1 MLILAAAACGAP
13 SSPSISSSVPPA
25 ASVIPTPRLT
35 DDDAEVATVNGRPVW
50 SSCVHA
56 QGGALGA
63 ASRTPDQVR
72 REALDQ
78 CIAFELLAQTAEA
91 RGLAAA
97 REVSEASRTAA
108 VNRLVETDFERRYK
122 TPDDL
127 KQAVDIVMKR
137 NEWRMHIL
145 ELRAS
150 TFARFDVAVGAPSE
164 ADARAHALADQLAT
178 ELTGQTGLF
187 GVHLSDAAKR
197 LAAGSDVKLE
207 TGDVR
212 PMHHDDLVAA
222 YAEALY
228 AIPEVGRIAG
238 PVRTQWGWDVVLWT
252 GGIEARERTRDEVVA
267 DLFPELRRQQFQ
279 LWVTQLG
286 KQLGVHIEID
296 QETAAKLDEHNEA
309 GTADDG
315 TAKPPRA
322 VPGGSAA
329 VRGDAPVAPGVKR
342 AGGSP

>member
-1 MLILAAAACGAP
+1 MRQNHPMRMLVLVAAACGAP
-13 SSPSISSSVPPA
+13 SSPLSVPPT

-35 DDDAEVATVNGRPVW
+35 GDDAEVATVDGRPVW
-50 SSCVHA
+50 SSCVEV
-56 QGGALGA
+56 QGAALGA
-63 ASRTPDQVR
+63 ASRTQDQVR

-78 CIAFELLAQTAEA
+78 CIAFELLAQKAEK

-97 REVSEASRTAA
+97 REVAEATRTAA
-108 VNRLVETDFERRYK
+108 VNRLVETDFERRYR

-137 NEWRMHIL
+137 NAWRMHIL

-150 TFARFDVAVGAPSE
+150 TFARFDVPVGAPPDT
-164 ADARAHALADQLAT
+164 DARAHALADQLAA

-187 GVHLSDAAKR
+187 GVHLSDAAKQ
-197 LAAGSDVKLE
+197 LAAGSDLKLE

-212 PMHHDDLVAA
+212 PTHQDDLVEP
-222 YAEALY
+222 YARALY

-286 KQLGVHIEID
+286 KQLGVHVEID
-296 QETAAKLDEHNEA
+296 PDNTARLDERNET
-309 GTADDG
+309 GADDDG
-315 TAKPPRA
+315 SAGRRRA
-322 VPGGSAA
+322 VPGGGAA
-329 VRGDAPVAPGVKR
+329 VPDGGR